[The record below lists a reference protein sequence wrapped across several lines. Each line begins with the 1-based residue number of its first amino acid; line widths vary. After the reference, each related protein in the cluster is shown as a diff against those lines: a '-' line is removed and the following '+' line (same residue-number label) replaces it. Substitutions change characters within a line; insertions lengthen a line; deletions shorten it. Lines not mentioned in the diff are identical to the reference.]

1 MSQKDL
7 LKPIIAKTLKKLRKQ
22 QHMSQEDLAGACEV
36 DRAYISMIEVGKY
49 EPSMTKIFEL
59 CSALNIKPSQFVQL
73 LESEIEKLNPKG
85 RE

>member
-7 LKPIIAKTLKKLRKQ
+7 LKPVIAKTLKKLRKQ
-22 QHMSQEDLAGACEV
+22 QRMSQEDLAGACEV

-59 CSALNIKPSQFVQL
+59 CSALKIKPSHFVEL
-73 LESEIEKLNPKG
+73 LESEIEKKSTKG
-85 RE
+85 KE

>member
-22 QHMSQEDLAGACEV
+22 QRMSQEDLAGACEV

-59 CSALNIKPSQFVQL
+59 CSALKIKPSHFVQL
-73 LESEIEKLNPKG
+73 LENEIEKLNPKG

>member
-22 QHMSQEDLAGACEV
+22 QRMSQEDLAGACEV

-59 CSALNIKPSQFVQL
+59 CSALKIKPSQFVQL
-73 LESEIEKLNPKG
+73 LESEIEKQNPKG